1 MSVDLSQFH
10 QVFFEESF
18 EGLDIMESQLVD
30 MSPETVDDEIVNT
43 IFRAAHS
50 IKGGAGTFGF
60 MPVSEFTHVV
70 ETLLDEIRAG
80 KRAMESEYIDL
91 FLQSV
96 DCLREMLG
104 AMQAGNAPETARPAE
119 IKVAFEAILNA
130 GAPKAKNE
138 EVASDGVNA
147 ESEMIGWRIEMRPHI
162 DMLRTGNEPFR
173 MFRELRDVVGEEYL
187 NVEAHLENLPEFT
200 SINPEECYIY
210 WTLTINTPA
219 NIDYIRAVFEWVE
232 DDCDIEY
239 HEIHNESAELSKPT
253 DIAVESPEISSDAV
267 DSVDAASS
275 EPVAPPAAKSASPKA
290 TAKNAESSSIRV
302 SIDKV
307 DSLINMVGELV
318 ITQSMLGQLG
328 QDFDMSRLA
337 KLQEG
342 LSQLEQ
348 NTRELQESVMKI
360 RMMPISF
367 AFSRFPRLVR
377 DLGNQL
383 SKKVNLVTLGENTE
397 LDKTVMEKIGD
408 PLVHLVRNSL
418 DHGLETTE
426 QRIANGKSEE
436 GTITLNAFHQG
447 GNIVIEV
454 ADDGAGL
461 NEQRILDKA
470 KQKGLVPENQVL
482 TPEEIHQLIFL
493 PGFSTA
499 DVVSDI
505 SGRGVGMDVV
515 RRNISALNGTIEVRS
530 QRGIGSTFIIRLP
543 LTLAILDGQLV
554 KVCDETYIFPLVSIV
569 ESIQVNRRSLSH
581 ITGSQYVMQL
591 RDEYIPILRLD
602 GIFGL
607 RKDEP
612 EPEELML
619 VVVEGDN
626 EKIGVVVD
634 DLMGQQQVVIKSL
647 EQNYEKVLGVSGAT
661 ILGDG
666 TVALIIDI
674 SGLGKTLDQMKKR
687 SRKSERAA

>member
-104 AMQAGNAPETARPAE
+104 AMQAGNAPEAARPAE

>member
-239 HEIHNESAELSKPT
+239 HEIHNENAELSKPA

-302 SIDKV
+302 SID
-307 DSLINMVGELV
+307 
-318 ITQSMLGQLG
+318 
-328 QDFDMSRLA
+328 
-337 KLQEG
+337 
-342 LSQLEQ
+342 
-348 NTRELQESVMKI
+348 
-360 RMMPISF
+360 
-367 AFSRFPRLVR
+367 
-377 DLGNQL
+377 
-383 SKKVNLVTLGENTE
+383 
-397 LDKTVMEKIGD
+397 
-408 PLVHLVRNSL
+408 
-418 DHGLETTE
+418 
-426 QRIANGKSEE
+426 
-436 GTITLNAFHQG
+436 
-447 GNIVIEV
+447 
-454 ADDGAGL
+454 
-461 NEQRILDKA
+461 
-470 KQKGLVPENQVL
+470 
-482 TPEEIHQLIFL
+482 
-493 PGFSTA
+493 
-499 DVVSDI
+499 
-505 SGRGVGMDVV
+505 
-515 RRNISALNGTIEVRS
+515 
-530 QRGIGSTFIIRLP
+530 
-543 LTLAILDGQLV
+543 
-554 KVCDETYIFPLVSIV
+554 
-569 ESIQVNRRSLSH
+569 
-581 ITGSQYVMQL
+581 
-591 RDEYIPILRLD
+591 
-602 GIFGL
+602 
-607 RKDEP
+607 
-612 EPEELML
+612 
-619 VVVEGDN
+619 
-626 EKIGVVVD
+626 
-634 DLMGQQQVVIKSL
+634 
-647 EQNYEKVLGVSGAT
+647 
-661 ILGDG
+661 
-666 TVALIIDI
+666 
-674 SGLGKTLDQMKKR
+674 
-687 SRKSERAA
+687 